1 MFSIAKVIQMSKWI
15 LTVLFVLVFFGLFTA
30 TVSADQEDYKHWADK
45 PPADW
50 QNGALQQSNSEYYE
64 GEVVPHYWTTNK
76 LVPGNTYAFNIYYDY
91 YDPSKACGFDYLAQY
106 NLSRTTTFLDA
117 TPTIDNAFSE
127 GHGNFY
133 TAGADITLVSP
144 PTDFGIQRFVTVK
157 FTATAKKAEFYW
169 GLHLSEPG
177 SCCPTCSGAHG
188 WPGASL
194 QSDVRDVP
202 ATAGAIMLGGG
213 GSMQINPNAILT
225 ASISGYKLDE
235 CTGAGLPGWTILLC
249 SDPACTSVLESTTT
263 NASGYYVF
271 SVTPGTYYVHE
282 VLEPG
287 WYQTAPS
294 PQTYYGPL
302 IISSTNLYYSDQN
315 FRNHELLCISG
326 YKRIDGDGDGVGESV
341 PTEPWDITLTNI
353 SGYSASTTTDT
364 NGYYEFCGLYADT
377 YTVTETVKSG
387 WTNVTPSSLDV
398 PLTCTNVT
406 DVDFVN
412 TQGMACISGYKI
424 INCDDAVLSDWTII
438 LLDEEDTTIDTTT
451 TNDTGYYEFCNLMPG
466 TYTVCEVVKE
476 GWANVTER
484 CREVELGSSDI
495 TEQNFE
501 NVPLLCINGTKTQSC
516 DGTPVAGT
524 TITLTNT
531 TGYSDTRITGTD
543 GTYSFC
549 GLYPGTYTIS
559 EVLGAGEVQISGPTN
574 PIVLECEDYED
585 QDFVNQDLLCINGTK
600 FDDCTG
606 EGLEGWI
613 ITLTKPDGSIVTDT
627 TDEDGDYS
635 FCGLM
640 PGDYTVTE
648 TVEDGWTNVTQV
660 SIPVTLNCENVT
672 GQDFTNQKLLCIN
685 GTKTRLCDGTGVS
698 GWTITL
704 TNSSGVV
711 GTDITDENGDYSF
724 CGLMPGE
731 YSVSE
736 ATAANWVEVTKPGP
750 ITLGCGA
757 NSEDN
762 DFVNTELFCIN
773 GTKTMECGDTPVPGA
788 ISYVSTSTN
797 TANNVNSLT
806 LTKPASVVEG
816 DFLLAQIAFRKGTDI
831 SVTAPSGWQL
841 IRREDSTNQM
851 GSAIYRKFV
860 GASETGPYTWS
871 FSAATFSN
879 GGIIAYRG
887 VDPVD
892 PVITSSGAV
901 STVDSTT
908 LTAPGVVIPSG
919 TDSKLAAFYSINKV
933 ETTMSTP
940 TSPSTMTERFFLKP
954 PRTVL
959 GSERASKAADVDWA
973 GNGADTGSWTS
984 KAATR
989 GRWTAQLIALNADAG
1004 SSGGGSSTP
1013 VAGVTITLTNGTY
1026 TTSTIT
1032 AGDGSYKFCGLWPG
1046 TYTLSETLGEGW
1058 IQISAPGPV
1067 TVGCSNVTNQ
1077 DFVNQKVLCISG
1089 FKFNECNQPL
1099 SGWTITLTNGTYTTS
1114 TTTSGDG
1121 SYKFCGLWPGTYT
1134 VSETLKAGWTQ
1145 ISAPGPIT
1153 LSCENV
1159 TGQNFINR
1167 GTTSI
1172 SVTKTANVDGC
1183 VAAGDV
1189 IQYTIKVCNDGNLP
1203 LTNINVVD
1211 TLTGTYTIGTLAA
1224 GACNTATKSY
1234 TVTAAD
1240 VTSGSVVNTAT
1251 ATGTGPCGNTV
1262 TDTATESVCVESGDC
1277 CGCPTVPNFSATQI
1291 SSLTIQFTDTSTG
1304 AKPVQW
1310 IWNFG
1315 DGKTSTVQNPVHS
1328 YSSPGSYTVTLY
1340 VRSMNCEGVLSGLT
1354 YVKKSV
1360 TVS

>member
-1 MFSIAKVIQMSKWI
+1 M
-15 LTVLFVLVFFGLFTA
+15 
-30 TVSADQEDYKHWADK
+30 
-45 PPADW
+45 
-50 QNGALQQSNSEYYE
+50 
-64 GEVVPHYWTTNK
+64 
-76 LVPGNTYAFNIYYDY
+76 
-91 YDPSKACGFDYLAQY
+91 
-106 NLSRTTTFLDA
+106 
-117 TPTIDNAFSE
+117 
-127 GHGNFY
+127 
-133 TAGADITLVSP
+133 
-144 PTDFGIQRFVTVK
+144 
-157 FTATAKKAEFYW
+157 
-169 GLHLSEPG
+169 
-177 SCCPTCSGAHG
+177 
-188 WPGASL
+188 
-194 QSDVRDVP
+194 
-202 ATAGAIMLGGG
+202 
-213 GSMQINPNAILT
+213 
-225 ASISGYKLDE
+225 
-235 CTGAGLPGWTILLC
+235 
-249 SDPACTSVLESTTT
+249 
-263 NASGYYVF
+263 
-271 SVTPGTYYVHE
+271 
-282 VLEPG
+282 
-287 WYQTAPS
+287 
-294 PQTYYGPL
+294 
-302 IISSTNLYYSDQN
+302 
-315 FRNHELLCISG
+315 
-326 YKRIDGDGDGVGESV
+326 
-341 PTEPWDITLTNI
+341 
-353 SGYSASTTTDT
+353 
-364 NGYYEFCGLYADT
+364 
-377 YTVTETVKSG
+377 
-387 WTNVTPSSLDV
+387 
-398 PLTCTNVT
+398 
-406 DVDFVN
+406 
-412 TQGMACISGYKI
+412 
-424 INCDDAVLSDWTII
+424 
-438 LLDEEDTTIDTTT
+438 
-451 TNDTGYYEFCNLMPG
+451 
-466 TYTVCEVVKE
+466 
-476 GWANVTER
+476 
-484 CREVELGSSDI
+484 
-495 TEQNFE
+495 
-501 NVPLLCINGTKTQSC
+501 
-516 DGTPVAGT
+516 
-524 TITLTNT
+524 
-531 TGYSDTRITGTD
+531 
-543 GTYSFC
+543 
-549 GLYPGTYTIS
+549 
-559 EVLGAGEVQISGPTN
+559 
-574 PIVLECEDYED
+574 
-585 QDFVNQDLLCINGTK
+585 
-600 FDDCTG
+600 
-606 EGLEGWI
+606 
-613 ITLTKPDGSIVTDT
+613 
-627 TDEDGDYS
+627 
-635 FCGLM
+635 
-640 PGDYTVTE
+640 
-648 TVEDGWTNVTQV
+648 
-660 SIPVTLNCENVT
+660 
-672 GQDFTNQKLLCIN
+672 LCIN

-704 TNSSGVV
+704 TNNSGVV

-724 CGLMPGE
+724 CGLIPGE

-736 ATAANWVEVTKPGP
+736 ATVANWVEVTKPGP

-757 NSEDN
+757 NSENN

-788 ISYVSTSTN
+788 ITYVSTSTN

-806 LTKPASVVEG
+806 LTKPESVVEG

-901 STVDSTT
+901 STIDSTT

-940 TSPSTMTERFFLKP
+940 TSPSAMTERFFLKP

-973 GNGADTGSWTS
+973 GTGTDTGSWTS

-1046 TYTLSETLGEGW
+1046 IYTLSETLGEGW

-1114 TTTSGDG
+1114 TITAGDG

-1203 LTNINVVD
+1203 LTNVNVVD
-1211 TLTGTYTIGTLAA
+1211 TLTGSYTIGTLAA

-1262 TDTATESVCVESGDC
+1262 TDTATESVCVESEDC
-1277 CGCPTVPNFSATQI
+1277 CSCPTVPNFSATQI

-1304 AKPVQW
+1304 ANPVQW

-1328 YSSPGSYTVTLY
+1328 YSSPGTYTVTLY

>member
-1 MFSIAKVIQMSKWI
+1 
-15 LTVLFVLVFFGLFTA
+15 
-30 TVSADQEDYKHWADK
+30 
-45 PPADW
+45 
-50 QNGALQQSNSEYYE
+50 
-64 GEVVPHYWTTNK
+64 
-76 LVPGNTYAFNIYYDY
+76 LVPG
-91 YDPSKACGFDYLAQY
+91 
-106 NLSRTTTFLDA
+106 
-117 TPTIDNAFSE
+117 E
-127 GHGNFY
+127 
-133 TAGADITLVSP
+133 
-144 PTDFGIQRFVTVK
+144 
-157 FTATAKKAEFYW
+157 
-169 GLHLSEPG
+169 
-177 SCCPTCSGAHG
+177 
-188 WPGASL
+188 
-194 QSDVRDVP
+194 
-202 ATAGAIMLGGG
+202 
-213 GSMQINPNAILT
+213 
-225 ASISGYKLDE
+225 
-235 CTGAGLPGWTILLC
+235 
-249 SDPACTSVLESTTT
+249 
-263 NASGYYVF
+263 
-271 SVTPGTYYVHE
+271 
-282 VLEPG
+282 
-287 WYQTAPS
+287 
-294 PQTYYGPL
+294 
-302 IISSTNLYYSDQN
+302 
-315 FRNHELLCISG
+315 
-326 YKRIDGDGDGVGESV
+326 
-341 PTEPWDITLTNI
+341 
-353 SGYSASTTTDT
+353 
-364 NGYYEFCGLYADT
+364 
-377 YTVTETVKSG
+377 YTVTET
-387 WTNVTPSSLDV
+387 L
-398 PLTCTNVT
+398 
-406 DVDFVN
+406 
-412 TQGMACISGYKI
+412 
-424 INCDDAVLSDWTII
+424 
-438 LLDEEDTTIDTTT
+438 
-451 TNDTGYYEFCNLMPG
+451 
-466 TYTVCEVVKE
+466 
-476 GWANVTER
+476 
-484 CREVELGSSDI
+484 
-495 TEQNFE
+495 
-501 NVPLLCINGTKTQSC
+501 
-516 DGTPVAGT
+516 
-524 TITLTNT
+524 
-531 TGYSDTRITGTD
+531 
-543 GTYSFC
+543 
-549 GLYPGTYTIS
+549 
-559 EVLGAGEVQISGPTN
+559 
-574 PIVLECEDYED
+574 
-585 QDFVNQDLLCINGTK
+585 
-600 FDDCTG
+600 
-606 EGLEGWI
+606 
-613 ITLTKPDGSIVTDT
+613 
-627 TDEDGDYS
+627 
-635 FCGLM
+635 
-640 PGDYTVTE
+640 
-648 TVEDGWTNVTQV
+648 EDGWTSTGP
-660 SIPVTLNCENVT
+660 IELDVTLPCGGNLTN
-672 GQDFTNQKLLCIN
+672 QNFTNQKLLCVN
-685 GTKTRLCDGTGVS
+685 GTKTRLCDGKGVS

-704 TNSSGVV
+704 TNSSGIV

-736 ATAANWVEVTKPGP
+736 ATASNWVEVTKPGP
-750 ITLGCGA
+750 ITLVCSE
-757 NSEDN
+757 NSENN

-788 ISYVSTSTN
+788 ITYVSTSTN
-797 TANNVNSLT
+797 TANNANSLT
-806 LTKPASVVEG
+806 LTNPASVVEG

-841 IRREDSTNQM
+841 IRREDSTNQI

-933 ETTMSTP
+933 EMTMSTP
-940 TSPSTMTERFFLKP
+940 TSPSAMTERFFLKP

-959 GSERASKAADVDWA
+959 GSERASKAADVDWV
-973 GNGADTGSWTS
+973 GTGADTGSWTS
-984 KAATR
+984 KAAAR

-1026 TTSTIT
+1026 TTSTTT
-1032 AGDGSYKFCGLWPG
+1032 AVDGSYKFCGLWPG

-1089 FKFNECNQPL
+1089 YKFNECNQPL

-1114 TTTSGDG
+1114 TTTAVDG

-1134 VSETLKAGWTQ
+1134 VSETLKTGWTQ

-1172 SVTKTANVDGC
+1172 SITKTANVDGC
-1183 VAAGDV
+1183 VAAGDI

-1203 LTNINVVD
+1203 LTNVNVVD
-1211 TLTGTYTIGTLAA
+1211 TLTGSYTIGTLAA

-1240 VTSGSVVNTAT
+1240 VASGSVVNTAT
-1251 ATGTGPCGNTV
+1251 ATGTGSCGNTV

-1277 CGCPTVPNFSATQI
+1277 CSCPTVPNFSATQI

-1315 DGKTSTVQNPVHS
+1315 DGKTSTAQNPVHT
-1328 YSSPGSYTVTLY
+1328 YSSPGTYTVTLY
-1340 VRSMNCEGVLSGLT
+1340 VRSLNCEGVLSGLT

>member
-1 MFSIAKVIQMSKWI
+1 V
-15 LTVLFVLVFFGLFTA
+15 
-30 TVSADQEDYKHWADK
+30 
-45 PPADW
+45 
-50 QNGALQQSNSEYYE
+50 
-64 GEVVPHYWTTNK
+64 
-76 LVPGNTYAFNIYYDY
+76 
-91 YDPSKACGFDYLAQY
+91 
-106 NLSRTTTFLDA
+106 
-117 TPTIDNAFSE
+117 
-127 GHGNFY
+127 
-133 TAGADITLVSP
+133 TLVCDSSEDN
-144 PTDFGIQRFVTVK
+144 DF
-157 FTATAKKAEFYW
+157 
-169 GLHLSEPG
+169 
-177 SCCPTCSGAHG
+177 
-188 WPGASL
+188 
-194 QSDVRDVP
+194 
-202 ATAGAIMLGGG
+202 
-213 GSMQINPNAILT
+213 
-225 ASISGYKLDE
+225 
-235 CTGAGLPGWTILLC
+235 
-249 SDPACTSVLESTTT
+249 T
-263 NASGYYVF
+263 N
-271 SVTPGTYYVHE
+271 E
-282 VLEPG
+282 
-287 WYQTAPS
+287 
-294 PQTYYGPL
+294 
-302 IISSTNLYYSDQN
+302 
-315 FRNHELLCISG
+315 
-326 YKRIDGDGDGVGESV
+326 
-341 PTEPWDITLTNI
+341 
-353 SGYSASTTTDT
+353 
-364 NGYYEFCGLYADT
+364 
-377 YTVTETVKSG
+377 
-387 WTNVTPSSLDV
+387 
-398 PLTCTNVT
+398 
-406 DVDFVN
+406 
-412 TQGMACISGYKI
+412 
-424 INCDDAVLSDWTII
+424 
-438 LLDEEDTTIDTTT
+438 
-451 TNDTGYYEFCNLMPG
+451 
-466 TYTVCEVVKE
+466 
-476 GWANVTER
+476 
-484 CREVELGSSDI
+484 
-495 TEQNFE
+495 
-501 NVPLLCINGTKTQSC
+501 PLLCINGTK
-516 DGTPVAGT
+516 
-524 TITLTNT
+524 L
-531 TGYSDTRITGTD
+531 
-543 GTYSFC
+543 
-549 GLYPGTYTIS
+549 
-559 EVLGAGEVQISGPTN
+559 
-574 PIVLECEDYED
+574 
-585 QDFVNQDLLCINGTK
+585 
-600 FDDCTG
+600 DDCTG
-606 EGLEGWI
+606 EGLEGWV
-613 ITLTKPDGSIVTDT
+613 ITLTRPDGSTVTDT
-627 TDEDGDYS
+627 TDENGAYS

-648 TVEDGWTNVTQV
+648 TVEDDWMNVTPV
-660 SIPVTLNCENVT
+660 SIPVTLVCNNVT
-672 GQDFTNQKLLCIN
+672 GQDFTNQELLCVSGYKLDDCTKAGLPGWTITLNNSSYTVSTMTDSNGFYEFCNLVPGEYTVTETLEDGWTSTGPIELDVTLPCGGNLTNQNFTNQKLLCVN
-685 GTKTRLCDGTGVS
+685 GTKTRLCDGKGVS

-704 TNSSGVV
+704 ANSSGIV
-711 GTDITDENGDYSF
+711 GTDITDENGAYSF

-736 ATAANWVEVTKPGP
+736 ATVANWVEVTKPGP
-750 ITLGCGA
+750 ITLVCGE
-757 NSEDN
+757 NSENN

-1032 AGDGSYKFCGLWPG
+1032 AGDGSYTFCGLWPG

-1114 TTTSGDG
+1114 TTTAGDG

-1159 TGQNFINR
+1159 TGQNFINK

-1203 LTNINVVD
+1203 LTNVNVVD

-1251 ATGTGPCGNTV
+1251 ATGTGPCGNTI

-1277 CGCPTVPNFSATQI
+1277 CGCPTIPNFSATQI

-1328 YSSPGSYTVTLY
+1328 YSSPGTYTVTLY

>member
-1 MFSIAKVIQMSKWI
+1 MFSVAKVIQMSKWI

-64 GEVVPHYWTTNK
+64 GEVVPHYWTTKK
-76 LVPGNTYAFNIYYDY
+76 LIPGNTYAFNIFYDY

-106 NLSRTTTFLDA
+106 NLSRTPTFLGA
-117 TPTIDNAFSE
+117 TPTIDDAFSE

-133 TAGADITLVSP
+133 TAGADITFVSP

-157 FTATAKKAEFYW
+157 FTATAKEAEFYW

-202 ATAGAIMLGGG
+202 AIAGAIMLGGG

-235 CTGAGLPGWTILLC
+235 CTGEGLPGWTILLC
-249 SDPACTSVLESTTT
+249 SDPACTSIINSTTT

-302 IISSTNLYYSDQN
+302 IISSTNLYYTDQN

-326 YKRIDGDGDGVGESV
+326 YKRIDSDGDGTGESV
-341 PTEPWDITLTNI
+341 PTEPWDITLTNA

-364 NGYYEFCGLYADT
+364 NGFYEFCGLYADT

-387 WTNVTPSSLDV
+387 WTNVTPSSLDI
-398 PLTCTNVT
+398 PLTCTNIT
-406 DVDFVN
+406 DVDFIN

-424 INCDDAVLSDWTII
+424 INCDGATLQDWII
-438 LLDEEDTTIDTTT
+438 RLYNDTGTEIDNTT

-466 TYTVCEVVKE
+466 TYTVCEDVKE

-484 CREVELGSSDI
+484 CREVELGSSDV

-501 NVPLLCINGTKTQSC
+501 NVQLLCINGTKYDC
-516 DGTPVAGT
+516 NELGLPGW
-524 TITLTNT
+524 TITLTNSS
-531 TGYSDTRITGTD
+531 GIVGTD
-543 GTYSFC
+543 
-549 GLYPGTYTIS
+549 
-559 EVLGAGEVQISGPTN
+559 
-574 PIVLECEDYED
+574 
-585 QDFVNQDLLCINGTK
+585 
-600 FDDCTG
+600 
-606 EGLEGWI
+606 
-613 ITLTKPDGSIVTDT
+613 ITDSN
-627 TDEDGDYS
+627 GDYS

-648 TVEDGWTNVTQV
+648 TVQPGYSGSPPID
-660 SIPVTLNCENVT
+660 VTLLC
-672 GQDFTNQKLLCIN
+672 GQNSDNNDFTNTALLCIN
-685 GTKTRLCDGTGVS
+685 GTKTRLCDGKGVS

-736 ATAANWVEVTKPGP
+736 ATVANWVEVTKPGP
-750 ITLGCGA
+750 ITLVCGE
-757 NSEDN
+757 NSENN

-1032 AGDGSYKFCGLWPG
+1032 AGDGSYTFCGLWPG

-1114 TTTSGDG
+1114 TTTAGDG

-1159 TGQNFINR
+1159 TGQNFINK

-1203 LTNINVVD
+1203 LTNVNVVD

-1251 ATGTGPCGNTV
+1251 ATGTGPCGNTI

-1277 CGCPTVPNFSATQI
+1277 CGCPTIPNFSATQI

-1328 YSSPGSYTVTLY
+1328 YSSPGTYTVTLY